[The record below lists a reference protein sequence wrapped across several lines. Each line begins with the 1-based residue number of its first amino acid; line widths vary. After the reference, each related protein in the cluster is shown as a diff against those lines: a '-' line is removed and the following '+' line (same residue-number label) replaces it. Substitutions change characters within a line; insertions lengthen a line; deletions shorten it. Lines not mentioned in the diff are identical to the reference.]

1 MADDSVSIPV
11 IADTAPA
18 QKALDSFAKET
29 DKTLKSIEK
38 SVGNFGDS
46 FKSAAIKIGAAVA
59 SFAAIKKAVGEAVS
73 EENAI
78 RSLNLALA
86 GTGEYSAEAAASMQ
100 EFAESLGDVTG
111 LGDDAVRS
119 ALTLAKSFGITND
132 QAKQLVDA
140 AADLS
145 AVTGDDLDTA
155 VRQLAGT
162 FDGTIGKIGNLGAD
176 FRNLTADQLKNGD
189 AIKLLNQRYGDAAE
203 SLGETFGAS
212 LSRLQNAFDDSFKEI
227 GKSIIQDANIKQ
239 GLNAFAQGLKDLAP
253 AISVFANIAVKTF
266 ALVAEGVAK
275 LAKTVTFAGAAL
287 AETFGAD
294 DIAGNLYKATASLD
308 DFSQGLE
315 DSRKG
320 IAKIDED
327 SKKFNTTLEKISTSA
342 VKTGELT
349 GKALEETKKK
359 AKELADEGAKFKEGI
374 FSGFGDA
381 AETEAAKAQQALL
394 KSFELEKK
402 GALTSEEA
410 YNIRLRIAT
419 DFNAKRVAD
428 AEKSAKEEADKVE
441 KTAAEARSRIEKAA
455 QQPIK
460 FAIDEKGAL
469 SSKEIGASVVGG
481 IGSALKGRSGAL
493 DLVSQTFA
501 GIGDAILPG
510 IGGAVGG
517 IAQLLAQ
524 GPEATKK
531 FIKEFIASIPDI
543 IEAIAESIP
552 VVVEVFVD
560 TMVNRG
566 GAVRIGIAI
575 AKAMAGQA
583 IWAAIGQ
590 QVFGKSGEEMR
601 KSIVSGASEF
611 ATETKSGFQQFTTEF
626 FPQLSR
632 TFKGLG
638 SDIEGG
644 YRVFT
649 DTFLPSIKN
658 YFTQFGT
665 DISNFLRGIG
675 NALNVFI
682 FDMPKAIFEGLLSF
696 INAIVAPIEQAFKPL
711 NQSVGNLDNSIKKL
725 YDPIE
730 RLIRALGGKGGGK
743 GIIAET
749 AEDMF
754 SGGTAE
760 QIYKAIL
767 NPVGTIAN
775 APVIK
780 ALGKAGV
787 KFSKGGIVP
796 MYAADGAF
804 VPKGTDTV
812 PAMLTPGELVVPRDM
827 VGELGAFLSA
837 QNNTGGDGQAAML
850 AAILSAVQAPI
861 VVKTE
866 AKVNQNAFADII
878 LQLNRQNAR
887 LAV

>member
-11 IADTAPA
+11 VADTAPA

-59 SFAAIKKAVGEAVS
+59 SFAAIKKAVGEAVQ

-349 GKALEETKKK
+349 GKALDEAKKQ

-381 AETEAAKAQQALL
+381 AETENAKAQAAI
-394 KSFELEKK
+394 KKTIELEKK
-402 GALTSEEA
+402 GALTAKESIELRARIQEDLNKKIEEINKKARDKDKDDAVKAASEARAAIEKVA
-410 YNIRLRIAT
+410 SNPIQFFIAT
-419 DFNAKRVAD
+419 DDGDFRGAGVAL
-428 AEKSAKEEADKVE
+428 ASAFDK
-441 KTAAEARSRIEKAA
+441 
-455 QQPIK
+455 
-460 FAIDEKGAL
+460 AL
-469 SSKEIGASVVGG
+469 SGRQGATQLFSSTIGA
-481 IGSALKGRSGAL
+481 
-493 DLVSQTFA
+493 FA
-501 GIGDAILPG
+501 DEVLPG
-510 IGGAVGG
+510 IGGLVGS
-517 IAQLLAQ
+517 IINKLAA
-524 GPEATKK
+524 GPEQAKA
-531 FIKEFIASIPDI
+531 FVKEFIDAIPEIIIAIVDALPEALSGI
-543 IEAIAESIP
+543 IEKVFSPDFLQRLGFAIGKSMLFIFTTGLSRFAPEWGQKIGEYILMPLKEGLAPIFERLAVVFQPFNDAANNLKTAFEP
-552 VVVEVFVD
+552 VSAVMQNLADALNNF
-560 TMVNRG
+560 NPGSLGGGGGIG
-566 GAVRIGIAI
+566 GAIGGFF
-575 AKAMAGQA
+575 GQVTNA
-583 IWAAIGQ
+583 
-590 QVFGKSGEEMR
+590 
-601 KSIVSGASEF
+601 VSS
-611 ATETKSGFQQFTTEF
+611 
-626 FPQLSR
+626 
-632 TFKGLG
+632 
-638 SDIEGG
+638 
-644 YRVFT
+644 
-649 DTFLPSIKN
+649 
-658 YFTQFGT
+658 
-665 DISNFLRGIG
+665 
-675 NALNVFI
+675 
-682 FDMPKAIFEGLLSF
+682 
-696 INAIVAPIEQAFKPL
+696 
-711 NQSVGNLDNSIKKL
+711 
-725 YDPIE
+725 
-730 RLIRALGGKGGGK
+730 ALG
-743 GIIAET
+743 
-749 AEDMF
+749 F
-754 SGGTAE
+754 S
-760 QIYKAIL
+760 Q
-767 NPVGTIAN
+767 
-775 APVIK
+775 
-780 ALGKAGV
+780 
-787 KFSKGGIVP
+787 GGIVP
-796 MYAADGAF
+796 MYAAEGAF